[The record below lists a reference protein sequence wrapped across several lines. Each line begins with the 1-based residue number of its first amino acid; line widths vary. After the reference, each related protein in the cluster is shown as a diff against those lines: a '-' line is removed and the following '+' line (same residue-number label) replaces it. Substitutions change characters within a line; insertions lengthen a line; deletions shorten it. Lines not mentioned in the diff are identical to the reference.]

1 MKNTNNIKLNS
12 KNFDNV
18 LNNIIDEI
26 SNDNQMNDFVDIEMD
41 NMNIDNITIDNNE
54 NTIKDKNEESNALLN
69 KIDMM
74 TINNG
79 WNDKN
84 EKIIISLGENAS
96 SYKWMHERCAS
107 MYKLIHKI
115 FSIILILFSTGL
127 SAESI
132 IPNDPNNTAISV
144 LRRVFTYVITVLS
157 VLQNFLNMEQL
168 SEQHKSAATRYSEL
182 YHDIQKQ
189 MCLFRR
195 DRDNAMTYLSNALK
209 KYDSLVVAGPS
220 INSIILNQFKNTF
233 KNAEISIPDIADR
246 IQKIEII
253 TEPNDFSSQNN
264 NNNNN
269 SSNGNLQFQVQGD
282 GQVQRFMYK
291 IKKADKNKDEDLEK
305 NSPNQKRYARYGN
318 SNLKQINDVLK
329 IHGDVTDT
337 DIHNANEVELRELRK
352 KFLDG
357 KSSFE
362 YERFKKHNTETD

>member
-1 MKNTNNIKLNS
+1 
-12 KNFDNV
+12 
-18 LNNIIDEI
+18 
-26 SNDNQMNDFVDIEMD
+26 MNDFIDIEMD
-41 NMNIDNITIDNNE
+41 NITNANNNQDKIVE
-54 NTIKDKNEESNALLN
+54 NEDSQLLN

-115 FSIILILFSTGL
+115 FSIVLILFSTGL

-168 SEQHKSAATRYSEL
+168 SEQHKSASMRYSEL

-195 DRDNAMTYLSNALK
+195 DRDNATTYLSNALK
-209 KYDSLVVAGPS
+209 KYDSLVVSGPS
-220 INSIILNQFKNTF
+220 INSIVLNQFKNTF

-253 TEPNDFSSQNN
+253 TEPNDFSSQSM
-264 NNNNN
+264 NN
-269 SSNGNLQFQVQGD
+269 SNEGEKHENSNAVQK
-282 GQVQRFMYK
+282 FMYR
-291 IKKADKNKDEDLEK
+291 INKDKDKDENKDLEK
-305 NSPNQKRYARYGN
+305 NISTQKRYARYGN
-318 SNLKQINDVLK
+318 SNLKQIHDVLK

-337 DIHNANEVELRELRK
+337 DIHNANEVELKELRK
-352 KFLDG
+352 KFLDS